1 MKKSSAARFFER
13 DATQDNEFCVLS
25 FKPGWPKVVA
35 RLETRLAISLESVK
49 VPSLQ

>member
-1 MKKSSAARFFER
+1 MNVLKLTHEKILRRQIFER

-35 RLETRLAISLESVK
+35 RF
-49 VPSLQ
+49 